1 MKVSTVFEQFSE
13 EYDLWYERNHYVY
26 LAELRA
32 IEPHIPFHGP
42 SLEVGVGTGR
52 FAQPLG
58 VDYGL
63 DPSQAMLLIAKKRG
77 LKVIRGCAETLP
89 FKDSLFEWVLL
100 VVTICFLQSPK
111 EALSEI
117 RRILRPGGKLI
128 TGFVDRESFL
138 GKLYLRKKEQN
149 KFYQSATF
157 YSTGEVLDL
166 LSEQGFEID
175 LITQTLLRNL
185 SEIEQNEPV
194 KEGYGEG
201 GFVVISAVKV

>member
-166 LSEQGFEID
+166 LCEQGFEID
-175 LITQTLLRNL
+175 LITQTLFRNL

>member
-32 IEPHIPFHGP
+32 IEPHIPSYGP

-166 LSEQGFEID
+166 LSEQGFKID
-175 LITQTLLRNL
+175 LITQTLFRNL

>member
-175 LITQTLLRNL
+175 LITQTLFRNL